1 MFLAV
6 TSHGL
11 ASSCRALRAVTWP
24 WSRLSRRPP
33 KDLPAGEGWQPV
45 LLLLL
50 LLLLPLRAPPHV
62 QPVSNTASG
71 CAVTFVMESSAEF
84 ATSIEMGSSAVCP
97 EPAARLARLERK
109 QMERHRASSARMC
122 ARTIR

>member
-1 MFLAV
+1 
-6 TSHGL
+6 
-11 ASSCRALRAVTWP
+11 
-24 WSRLSRRPP
+24 LSRRPP

-122 ARTIR
+122 ARPIR

>member
-1 MFLAV
+1 
-6 TSHGL
+6 
-11 ASSCRALRAVTWP
+11 
-24 WSRLSRRPP
+24 LSRRPL

-97 EPAARLARLERK
+97 EPAARLARLEREK
-109 QMERHRASSARMC
+109 ADGAPSRFFCPDVRSHDPVSVRERLRIDALFSPSTSSDLVR
-122 ARTIR
+122 